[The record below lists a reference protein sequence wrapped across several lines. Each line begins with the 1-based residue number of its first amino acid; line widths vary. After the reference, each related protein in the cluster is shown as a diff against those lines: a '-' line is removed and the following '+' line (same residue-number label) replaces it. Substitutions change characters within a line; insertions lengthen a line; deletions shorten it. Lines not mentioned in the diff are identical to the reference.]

1 MPWLFYSM
9 TEVITRASIWNHLS
23 LTAYRVDDMEN
34 DGRWFVQPLATN
46 DGSGD
51 VIVELPAVLL
61 QELGLRVGDNLALNT
76 AGDTITLT
84 PIRSLEPEYPKGT
97 EVLRAQ
103 ADESYRSRMNVLLGI
118 PTDATDLQIHE
129 IIDAGFEVKALTA
142 LGHLGLIAPGTLEAI
157 VPLQSLKMKQASGER
172 LTASESDDLFRL
184 AHAIALAEFFFGDT
198 KKAMRW
204 LSKPKSEFSGKSPID
219 LLSTTVGLRQV
230 EDLLVQATD
239 GVPF

>member
-9 TEVITRASIWNHLS
+9 TEAVAGASIWNPLS

-34 DGRWFVQPLATN
+34 DGRWFVEPLATN

-61 QELGLRVGDNLALNT
+61 QELGLGVGDDLALNIV
-76 AGDTITLT
+76 GDTITLT
-84 PIRSLEPEYPKGT
+84 PIRALEPEYPKGID
-97 EVLRAQ
+97 VLRAQ
-103 ADESYRSRMNVLLGI
+103 ADESYRSRMSVLLGI
-118 PTDATDLQIHE
+118 PTDATALQIHE
-129 IIDAGFEVKALTA
+129 IIDAGFEVNALTEV
-142 LGHLGLIAPGTLEAI
+142 GHLGFIGLGTLEAI
-157 VPLQSLKMKQASGER
+157 APLQSLKMEQASSER
-172 LTASESDDLFRL
+172 LTASQSDHLFRL

-204 LSKPKSEFSGKSPID
+204 LSKPKSVFSGKSPID

-230 EDLLVQATD
+230 EELLVQATE
-239 GVPF
+239 GMPF